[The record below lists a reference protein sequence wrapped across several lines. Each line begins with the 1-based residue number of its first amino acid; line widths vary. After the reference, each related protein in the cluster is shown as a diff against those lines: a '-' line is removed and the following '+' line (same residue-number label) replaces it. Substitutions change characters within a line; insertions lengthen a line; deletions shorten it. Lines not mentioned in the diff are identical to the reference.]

1 VPSLSSSW
9 NERCTL
15 PASRFKNKLLQ
26 NLDASA
32 IERLSLRPVKL
43 ELRRE
48 IASLGTP
55 IHELVFIEE
64 GMSSMTTSFKDGSEV
79 EVSLF
84 GYESVIGMSALMG
97 SNHSMNRIYMQLAG
111 HGFSSPIKAAT
122 REFQLGGRFQHLA
135 LRYVQAQLTQATQFA
150 GCNVKHRLKERLARW
165 LLLCADRARS
175 DRFSISHEFLAY
187 MLGSTRP
194 TVSVAAAAFKA
205 RGLIKYSRG
214 VISILDRKG
223 LERKA
228 CECYHVVRD
237 QLQHAID

>member
-1 VPSLSSSW
+1 VPSFSSPW

-15 PASRFKNKLLQ
+15 PASQFKNKLLQ
-26 NLDASA
+26 SLDAGV
-32 IERLSLRPVKL
+32 IGRLSLRPVVL
-43 ELRRE
+43 ELRHE
-48 IASLGTP
+48 IASLGGP
-55 IHELVFIEE
+55 IHELMFIEE
-64 GMSSMTTSFKDGSEV
+64 GMSSMTTCFKDGSEV

-84 GYESVIGMSALMG
+84 GYESVIGMPALLG
-97 SNHSMNRIYMQLAG
+97 SNYSTNRIYVQLAG
-111 HGFSSPIKAAT
+111 RGYSSPIKAAT
-122 REFQLGGRFQHLA
+122 KEFERGGRFQHLA

-150 GCNVKHRLKERLARW
+150 GCNAKHRLKERLARW
-165 LLLCADRARS
+165 LLLCADRAKS
-175 DRFSISHEFLAY
+175 DRYSISHEFLAD

-194 TVSVAAAAFKA
+194 TVSVAAGAFKA

-237 QLQHAID
+237 QLELG